1 MPPGLSLLRWKLGRK
16 AKQEPLHRFYA
27 LYDRVYRRDTQ
38 ETAYQQARNNGGSAG
53 VGGVTREGIE
63 AAEGGVTAF
72 LGEIDHAEL
81 PRKTERRIADGWA
94 LRLIRLWLTA
104 EVEATDGK
112 TGKNA
117 RTRPQKGSPQGG
129 GIPPLLADTYLQ
141 ELDQAFEETPDS
153 TRQLADAR
161 LVRYADDFVVIARY
175 MDGGIRGW
183 LDQNVEGNLKP
194 RINRDK
200 TRVVKLKERGAKLT
214 FLGFTLRYE
223 RDRFR

>member
-1 MPPGLSLLRWKLGRK
+1 MLKSCFQRQRVSGLSGDIPTAERETWPEGFIPEGRMPPGLSLLRWKLGRK

-104 EVEATDGK
+104 
-112 TGKNA
+112 
-117 RTRPQKGSPQGG
+117 
-129 GIPPLLADTYLQ
+129 
-141 ELDQAFEETPDS
+141 
-153 TRQLADAR
+153 
-161 LVRYADDFVVIARY
+161 
-175 MDGGIRGW
+175 
-183 LDQNVEGNLKP
+183 
-194 RINRDK
+194 
-200 TRVVKLKERGAKLT
+200 
-214 FLGFTLRYE
+214 
-223 RDRFR
+223 